1 MLSPLK
7 VEFRKVARPLVWGA
21 ATGRRGM
28 PMAWARRRLRPDTV
42 DRLIAA
48 RLAVW
53 ALFDVPWWWRPPGH
67 GGPSLAVIGT
77 FGLAA
82 ARSLPFRDGGSGQ
95 PWCSRSMRRWP

>member
-1 MLSPLK
+1 MITLSPLK

-48 RLAVW
+48 
-53 ALFDVPWWWRPPGH
+53 G
-67 GGPSLAVIGT
+67 
-77 FGLAA
+77 
-82 ARSLPFRDGGSGQ
+82 
-95 PWCSRSMRRWP
+95 